1 MALDWILGKDLGII
15 YSSSELIEMVKLQV
29 SLGAADL
36 ESGMMAKQVVEGA
49 VSFREKRVCDVMT
62 PLNDAY
68 MLSVDTC
75 LGYDTIREIFHTGF
89 SRIPVYGTDK
99 HDYVGLL
106 CTKDLML
113 ADPEDEMKLG
123 DFIKI
128 FDRKSNT
135 FNMDTTLL
143 QALNFFKKGKTHMGL
158 VRKTHAD
165 AEHLGFS
172 ILGVLTL

>member
-29 SLGAADL
+29 SLGATDL
-36 ESGMMAKQVVEGA
+36 EAGKMAKQVVEGA
-49 VSFREKRVCDVMT
+49 VNFRNKRVVDIMT

-68 MLSVDTC
+68 MLSIDTR

-89 SRIPVYGTDK
+89 SRVPVYGTDK
-99 HDYVGLL
+99 HDYRGLL

-113 ADPEDEMKLG
+113 ADPEDEMRLG

-128 FDRKSNT
+128 FDRKANS
-135 FNMDTTLL
+135 
-143 QALNFFKKGKTHMGL
+143 FKMSTKL
-158 VRKTHAD
+158 V
-165 AEHLGFS
+165 
-172 ILGVLTL
+172 